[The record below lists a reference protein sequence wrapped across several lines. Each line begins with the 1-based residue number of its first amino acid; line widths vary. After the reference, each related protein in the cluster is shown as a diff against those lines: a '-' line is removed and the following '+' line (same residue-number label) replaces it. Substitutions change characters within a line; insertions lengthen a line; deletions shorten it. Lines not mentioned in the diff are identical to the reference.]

1 MEDSDALYEDLETNG
16 LKEALKRME
25 STERKLEKKNVALKK
40 ELDVA
45 QSQVKSLSQEKKIL
59 ETNILSIWET
69 ANVEICR
76 KDKRIKEL
84 LNEVVALKAKLGSSW
99 LKIWRFT
106 KKSIDIKNTYNADI
120 FKKFYFS

>member
-1 MEDSDALYEDLETNG
+1 MSPIFVREVICRKSGNMEDSDALYEDLETNG

-84 LNEVVALKAKLGSSW
+84 LNEVVALKAKLGSS
-99 LKIWRFT
+99 
-106 KKSIDIKNTYNADI
+106 
-120 FKKFYFS
+120 